1 MAKEDLYKT
10 IKVVGMVTYLP
21 FILAACP
28 IAGYFSGE
36 FLQKKF
42 SLPGYTVIIFVVISF
57 IAGVLEA
64 IKVIRKVSRIA
75 LK

>member
-1 MAKEDLYKT
+1 VAKEDLYKT

-21 FILAACP
+21 FILAAFP

-36 FLQKKF
+36 FLRRKF
-42 SLPGYTVIIFVVISF
+42 SLPGYTVVIFIALSF